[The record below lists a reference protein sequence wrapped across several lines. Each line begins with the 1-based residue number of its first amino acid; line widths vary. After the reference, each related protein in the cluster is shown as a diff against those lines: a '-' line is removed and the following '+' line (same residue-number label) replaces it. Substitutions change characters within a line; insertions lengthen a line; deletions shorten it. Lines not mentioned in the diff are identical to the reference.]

1 MAIFPLGPFQAYP
14 FEFLLKGYRLS
25 IGDSPSAYGHGIG
38 GLLVQATLI
47 FVCLCMA
54 ELLYLN
60 VTALAMAPFDSG
72 AGSAS
77 ALLGTIQ
84 YTLGR

>member
-1 MAIFPLGPFQAYP
+1 
-14 FEFLLKGYRLS
+14 
-25 IGDSPSAYGHGIG
+25 
-38 GLLVQATLI
+38 
-47 FVCLCMA
+47 MA

-60 VTALAMAPFDSG
+60 VTALAMDPFDSG